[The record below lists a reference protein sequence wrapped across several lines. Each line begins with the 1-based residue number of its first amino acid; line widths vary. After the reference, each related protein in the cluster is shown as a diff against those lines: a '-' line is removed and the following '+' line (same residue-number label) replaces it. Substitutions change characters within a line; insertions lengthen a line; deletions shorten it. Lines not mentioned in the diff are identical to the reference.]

1 MLTRI
6 LACALLALPA
16 AADPPTRPD
25 IRDFR
30 PSQHGFHFVNHFTGP
45 AVDLGG
51 MSNLFPGSGS
61 YGLCG
66 GMAMTA
72 ADAYLAGAPLPDNT
86 TAPARGT
93 PQHSWIYQRQ
103 SASLGWWG
111 WNGLRIAR
119 FVTMT
124 EPSAHAAN
132 ADQLARIR
140 DRLAVGE
147 PAPLCLIYRPAWENA
162 ALWEN
167 HQVLG
172 YNAVDRPDG
181 SVDIRV
187 YDSNYPHHDGVVVRF
202 SPAEGAGFTAQ
213 RIVPGRRGTRPVHAV
228 ILMHYTPRPVPAD
241 L

>member
-1 MLTRI
+1 MLKRI
-6 LACALLALPA
+6 LAAVALLALPV
-16 AADPPTRPD
+16 AADPPSRPD
-25 IRDFR
+25 IREFR
-30 PSQHGFHFVNHFTGP
+30 PSKHGFRFVNHFTGP

-51 MSNLFPGSGS
+51 LSKLVPGSGS

-66 GMAMTA
+66 GMSMTA
-72 ADAYLAGAPLPDNT
+72 ADAYLAGTPLPAST
-86 TAPARGT
+86 IAPARGT
-93 PQHSWIYQRQ
+93 PQHTWIYRRQ
-103 SASLGWWG
+103 SASLGWGG

-124 EPSAHAAN
+124 DPTAHAAN
-132 ADQLARIR
+132 ADQLDRIR
-140 DRLAVGE
+140 ARLSAGE

-172 YNAVDRPDG
+172 YDALDRPDG

-202 SPAEGAGFTAQ
+202 TPTDGAGYTAQ
-213 RIVPGRRGTRPVHAV
+213 RLVPGRGTRAIHAAL
-228 ILMHYTPRPVPAD
+228 LMHYAPRPVPD
-241 L
+241 HP